1 MIPKPDCFHSSS
13 AGNAAK
19 GLVAVV
25 LVHELPSLIQER
37 GNLRAFHDFIKAVCL
52 VAFASDLLSPLELKL
67 NLELQVHELVVV
79 SLDLQ
84 LIEICIVFFIRENS
98 FL

>member
-1 MIPKPDCFHSSS
+1 
-13 AGNAAK
+13 
-19 GLVAVV
+19 
-25 LVHELPSLIQER
+25 
-37 GNLRAFHDFIKAVCL
+37 
-52 VAFASDLLSPLELKL
+52 L